1 MYADKSRSPAY
12 PWTGAAE
19 GHGDEHVT
27 QISGFDYMIYTDEI
41 DELDK
46 HSSDKHSS
54 SLDNHLYISST
65 LTPALVMKDVRSPY
79 EQGASGAS
87 GEERVSPPGSS
98 WIEGRV
104 MGLESQPPHQHR
116 YHTPNPVNENNL
128 RCMNERGAPQ
138 AMQASYLCWEPAGS
152 QHACHSQQPH
162 PSLGGAARSSSREVG
177 GGGWSVKELAS
188 GAQELSNIL
197 HAASLRSSLTRS
209 RRDWRAGLD
218 SNEDDRELKELADE
232 DLARVGNEL
241 DASRKRPLEQKSAN
255 VNEQLEMLKPT
266 RQSALQDIAK
276 AAHVA
281 QEPTRTTDDFGWTV
295 FNDETDLGKEE
306 DEPASPSLQCL
317 LSRATLDENQEK
329 SDEEEKSDEV
339 CGELRKQN
347 CAIYQSGSW
356 APALVSD
363 ATLELVLN
371 YSSLNLNDST
381 SSLNTSTSSLKD
393 AVNRSTTFTSLHLSA
408 SERHTGTHCKNSPG
422 LGSEIVCARWT
433 HVFMKLTSIYY
444 LCQRYVSRHTNPEV
458 EETAEE
464 EEGEGEG
471 GGDRNDSDSLALLN
485 FIKPVRGLGSVSSE
499 RKRLRRHDLE
509 WLPHAVTHAI
519 RCTSPENDCESRH
532 ELERARAAE
541 AECRTEARLQH
552 IMSSSGSDG
561 FTARHAAHALLK
573 SATVSIPDI

>member
-1 MYADKSRSPAY
+1 
-12 PWTGAAE
+12 
-19 GHGDEHVT
+19 
-27 QISGFDYMIYTDEI
+27 
-41 DELDK
+41 
-46 HSSDKHSS
+46 
-54 SLDNHLYISST
+54 
-65 LTPALVMKDVRSPY
+65 
-79 EQGASGAS
+79 
-87 GEERVSPPGSS
+87 
-98 WIEGRV
+98 
-104 MGLESQPPHQHR
+104 
-116 YHTPNPVNENNL
+116 
-128 RCMNERGAPQ
+128 
-138 AMQASYLCWEPAGS
+138 
-152 QHACHSQQPH
+152 
-162 PSLGGAARSSSREVG
+162 
-177 GGGWSVKELAS
+177 
-188 GAQELSNIL
+188 
-197 HAASLRSSLTRS
+197 
-209 RRDWRAGLD
+209 LD
-218 SNEDDRELKELADE
+218 SNEDERELKERADE
-232 DLARVGNEL
+232 DLAGVGNEL
-241 DASRKRPLEQKSAN
+241 DAIRKRPLEQKSAN
-255 VNEQLEMLKPT
+255 VKEQLEMLKPT

-295 FNDETDLGKEE
+295 FNDETDWGKEE
-306 DEPASPSLQCL
+306 DEPASPSLECL
-317 LSRATLDENQEK
+317 LSRAVVTTLDEKQEM
-329 SDEEEKSDEV
+329 SEEEEEGEEV
-339 CGELRKQN
+339 CGELSKQD

-371 YSSLNLNDST
+371 YSSLHLNDST
-381 SSLNTSTSSLKD
+381 SSLNTSTGSLKD
-393 AVNRSTTFTSLHLSA
+393 AVNRNTTSLHLSA

-444 LCQRYVSRHTNPEV
+444 LCQRYVSRHTHQEE

-464 EEGEGEG
+464 EEGEREREG
-471 GGDRNDSDSLALLN
+471 GGDGNDSDSLALLN
-485 FIKPVRGLGSVSSE
+485 FIKPVSGLGSVSSE
-499 RKRLRRHDLE
+499 RKRLRRYDLE